1 MKVEH
6 SGHEHVLHLRSEEV
20 ALLID
25 ILEAAL
31 PAETISGS
39 GRPNPSLSR
48 FFNDVYSRLIDTARD
63 AWNAGAQRPL

>member
-6 SGHEHVLHLRSEEV
+6 SGHDHVLHLRGEEV

-31 PAETISGS
+31 PAEKISGS
-39 GRPNPSLSR
+39 GRSNPSLSS

>member
-1 MKVEH
+1 MKIEH

-31 PAETISGS
+31 PAETISAA
-39 GRPNPSLSR
+39 GRSNPSLSR
-48 FFNDVYSRLIDTARD
+48 FFNDVYSRLIDAARD
-63 AWNAGAQRPL
+63 AWNVGARWPL